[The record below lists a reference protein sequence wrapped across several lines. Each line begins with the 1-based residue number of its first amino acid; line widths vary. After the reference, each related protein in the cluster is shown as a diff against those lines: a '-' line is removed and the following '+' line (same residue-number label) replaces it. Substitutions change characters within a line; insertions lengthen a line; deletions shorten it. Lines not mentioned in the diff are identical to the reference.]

1 MIFRITDEHGPV
13 RNLDVSLIRA
23 FAAVAETGGM
33 TSAGNALHLTQ
44 AAVSQQ
50 IKRLEETFGSELFA
64 RDRRGLT
71 LTEAGERLLGP
82 AKRMLALN
90 DEIWAEMTAK
100 VFTGQVRLGVPY
112 DLVGSYLPNAL
123 RIFARANPQVE
134 ITLVNRG
141 SPRLKAALLAGEID
155 LAVVEEAGTGSDCE
169 LLATD
174 RLVWVGAR
182 GGEAHLKRPLP
193 VASCESCAFRPVL
206 FERLR
211 DANIPFRIV
220 TEGAE
225 LDSMSATV
233 QTDLAVAGAL
243 MSTVAPGAT
252 VLGSSSGL
260 PDLPAFSINLY
271 LPSGGGSELARLL
284 AEDLRAAFLNRLRT
298 AA

>member
-1 MIFRITDEHGPV
+1 M
-13 RNLDVSLIRA
+13 RNLDVALLRA
-23 FAAVAETGGM
+23 FVAAAETGGM
-33 TSAGNALHLTQ
+33 TSAGNVLHLTQ
-44 AAVSQQ
+44 AAISQQ
-50 IKRLEETFGSELFA
+50 IKRLEDTFGTELFA
-64 RDRRGLT
+64 RDRRGLS
-71 LTEAGERLLGP
+71 LTDAGERLFGP

-112 DLVGSYLPNAL
+112 DLVGSYLPTAL
-123 RIFARANPQVE
+123 RAFARANPHVD
-134 ITLVNRG
+134 ITLVNRA

-155 LAVVEEAGTGSDCE
+155 LAVVEEAVTGPDCE

-182 GGEAHLKRPLP
+182 GGEAFLKRPLP
-193 VASCESCAFRPVL
+193 VASCESCAFRPIL

-211 DANIPFRIV
+211 EASIPFRIV

-225 LDSMSATV
+225 LDSMSAAV
-233 QTDLAVAGAL
+233 QTDLAVAAAL

-260 PDLPAFSINLY
+260 PDLPPFSINLY
-271 LPSGGGSELARLL
+271 LPGGGGSELARLL
-284 AEDLRAAFLNRLRT
+284 AEDLRSAFLNRMR
-298 AA
+298 AVA